1 MTTWMTVPVDT
12 RQQYLEGLVANCGL
26 PADQVVIVRGS
37 TTTPAYVAGAHHVDQ
52 AEGPKNIQRWWNQG
66 INYAQSYGATR
77 VFVAPDDVSFGP
89 DLIPLLEGDMDATG
103 AALVYPA
110 SCGMACYLLDL
121 SSDIR
126 PDERFSWWFGDD
138 DLMQQA
144 RGRTYVV
151 PADVAYVSHLHPNEL
166 TEQSQTLKELAVQD
180 QIKYYDKWPSQRP
193 PVFVPAW

>member
-110 SCGMACYLLDL
+110 SCGMAC
-121 SSDIR
+121 
-126 PDERFSWWFGDD
+126 
-138 DLMQQA
+138 
-144 RGRTYVV
+144 
-151 PADVAYVSHLHPNEL
+151 
-166 TEQSQTLKELAVQD
+166 
-180 QIKYYDKWPSQRP
+180 
-193 PVFVPAW
+193 